1 MKQENKD
8 QQAMSFA
15 DKYEEGYK
23 AGVYDTK
30 RKQWKPSEEQME
42 ALDKKGWTQFK
53 LAQMIGMPSPVL
65 NDYISGKRLGINPR
79 QVIRI
84 ALPLGLDPH
93 ELATSFVNHSIDIEM
108 EKLLNTFKV
117 WTASD
122 NDKDEN

>member
-1 MKQENKD
+1 MNKRKLD
-8 QQAMSFA
+8 ALP
-15 DKYEEGYK
+15 K
-23 AGVYDTK
+23 AGRMIQD
-30 RKQWKPSEEQME
+30 

-53 LAQMIGMPSPVL
+53 LAQMIGMQSPVL

-122 NDKDEN
+122 NDKDED